1 MFYSPLG
8 LSCPITELKAMSF
21 GMFVFDLS
29 VPLEGRGA

>member
-1 MFYSPLG
+1 MM
-8 LSCPITELKAMSF
+8 ELKAMSF